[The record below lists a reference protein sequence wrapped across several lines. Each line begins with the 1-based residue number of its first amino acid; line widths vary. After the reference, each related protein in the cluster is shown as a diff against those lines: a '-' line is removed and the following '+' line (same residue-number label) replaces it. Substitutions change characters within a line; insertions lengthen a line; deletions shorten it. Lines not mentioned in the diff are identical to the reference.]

1 MQRNIVVEEFKHASV
16 KYQDIE
22 IVERKGIGHPDS
34 LADGMSEAVSRALCR
49 EYIKRFNTILHH
61 NTDKVMIV
69 GGAAKPEFGGGKV
82 IKPIYV
88 LLAGR
93 GTEMVGDQSI
103 PINDIAKDAS
113 ERYLKSTMR
122 HLDIDNHVEVV
133 PRIGRGSIDL
143 MDVFNR
149 NRSMPL
155 ANDTSMGIGYAPL
168 SETEELVLKTER
180 MLNSSAFKKKYPAV
194 GEDIKVM
201 GRRRGN
207 VVDLTIAMAAIS
219 PLLEDMDSYLS
230 LKKDVASAVQD
241 LAAKITKMKVD
252 VFVNT
257 ADNPSKGVAYITVT
271 GTSAEQ
277 GDDGA
282 TGRGNRVN
290 GLITP
295 GRPMSLEAAAG
306 KNPVNHVGKIYNLLA
321 IQIAQDVTK
330 FKGVDEAF
338 VKILSQIGK
347 PIDQP
352 HVLNVGVIPEK
363 RYKLGALRSEI
374 DGIANEWLSN
384 IKKITNMIISGKLTV
399 F

>member
-16 KYQDIE
+16 KNQDIE

-49 EYIKRFNTILHH
+49 EYLKRFNTILHH

-113 ERYLKSTMR
+113 KRYLKSTMR

-180 MLNSSAFKKKYPAV
+180 MLNSPAFKKKYPAV

-321 IQIAQDVTK
+321 IQIAQDVAK
-330 FKGVDEAF
+330 LKGVDEAF

-352 HVLNVGVIPEK
+352 HVLNIGVIPEK

>member
-1 MQRNIVVEEFKHASV
+1 MSRNIVVEEFKHASV
-16 KYQDIE
+16 KDQDIE

-82 IKPIYV
+82 IKPIYI

-93 GTEMVGDQSI
+93 GTEIVGDQSI
-103 PINDIAKDAS
+103 PINDIAEGAS
-113 ERYLKSTMR
+113 KRYLKSTMR
-122 HLDIDNHVEVV
+122 HLDIDNHVKLDS
-133 PRIGRGSIDL
+133 RIGRGSMDL

-168 SETEELVLKTER
+168 SETEELVLKTEQ
-180 MLNSSAFKKKYPAV
+180 MLNSPAFKKKYPAV

-207 VVDLTIAMAAIS
+207 MVDLTIAMAAIS

-230 LKKDVASAVQD
+230 LKKEVASAVQD

-321 IQIAQDVTK
+321 IQIAQDVAK
-330 FKGVDEAF
+330 LKGVDEAF

-352 HVLNVGVIPEK
+352 HVLNIGVITEK

-374 DGIANEWLSN
+374 ERIANEWLSN
-384 IKKITNMIISGKLTV
+384 IKKITNMVVSEKLTV

>member
-1 MQRNIVVEEFKHASV
+1 MEEFKHASV

-88 LLAGR
+88 LIAGR

-168 SETEELVLKTER
+168 SETEELVLKTEQ
-180 MLNSSAFKKKYPAV
+180 MLNSPAFKKKYPAV

-241 LAAKITKMKVD
+241 LSGE
-252 VFVNT
+252 
-257 ADNPSKGVAYITVT
+257 DNEDESRCLRQHSGQ
-271 GTSAEQ
+271 SQ
-277 GDDGA
+277 Q
-282 TGRGNRVN
+282 GRGVHNSHR
-290 GLITP
+290 
-295 GRPMSLEAAAG
+295 
-306 KNPVNHVGKIYNLLA
+306 
-321 IQIAQDVTK
+321 D
-330 FKGVDEAF
+330 
-338 VKILSQIGK
+338 
-347 PIDQP
+347 
-352 HVLNVGVIPEK
+352 
-363 RYKLGALRSEI
+363 LGGAR
-374 DGIANEWLSN
+374 
-384 IKKITNMIISGKLTV
+384 
-399 F
+399 

>member
-1 MQRNIVVEEFKHASV
+1 MSRNIVVEEFRHASV
-16 KYQDIE
+16 KDQDIE

-69 GGAAKPEFGGGKV
+69 GGAAKPEFGGGEV

-103 PINDIAKDAS
+103 PINEIAEEAS
-113 ERYLKSTMR
+113 KRYLKSTMR
-122 HLDIDNHVEVV
+122 YLDIDNHVKLES
-133 PRIGRGSIDL
+133 RIGRGSVDL
-143 MDVFNR
+143 VDVFNR
-149 NRSMPL
+149 DQSIPL

-168 SETEELVLKTER
+168 SETEELVLKTEQ
-180 MLNSSAFKKKYPAV
+180 MLNSPAFKKKYPAV

-201 GRRRGN
+201 GRRKGCAI
-207 VVDLTIAMAAIS
+207 DLTIAMAAIS
-219 PLLEDMDSYLS
+219 SLLDDMDSYLS
-230 LKKDVASAVQD
+230 LKEDVASAVQD
-241 LAAKITKMKVD
+241 LAAKITKMNVD
-252 VFVNT
+252 VFINT
-257 ADNPSKGVAYITVT
+257 ADNPSKGVVYITVT

-321 IQIAQDVTK
+321 IQIAQEVAEL
-330 FKGVDEAF
+330 KGVKEAF

-352 HVLNVGVIPEK
+352 HILNIGVILEK
-363 RYKLGALRSEI
+363 NRKLGALRSEI
-374 DGIANEWLSN
+374 EGIASQWLSN
-384 IKKITNMIISGKLTV
+384 IKKITGMIISEKLTV

>member
-1 MQRNIVVEEFKHASV
+1 
-16 KYQDIE
+16 
-22 IVERKGIGHPDS
+22 
-34 LADGMSEAVSRALCR
+34 
-49 EYIKRFNTILHH
+49 
-61 NTDKVMIV
+61 MIV

-93 GTEMVGDQSI
+93 GMEMVGDQSI
-103 PINDIAKDAS
+103 PINDIAKNAS
-113 ERYLKSTMR
+113 KRYLKSTMR

-180 MLNSSAFKKKYPAV
+180 MLNSPAFKKKYPAV

-230 LKKDVASAVQD
+230 LKKEVASAVQD

-321 IQIAQDVTK
+321 IQIAQEVAK
-330 FKGVDEAF
+330 LKGVDEAF

-363 RYKLGALRSEI
+363 KYKLGALRSEI
-374 DGIANEWLSN
+374 EGIANEWLSN
-384 IKKITNMIISGKLTV
+384 IKKITNMIISEKLTV

>member
-1 MQRNIVVEEFKHASV
+1 MSRNIVVEEFKHASV
-16 KYQDIE
+16 KDQDIE

-49 EYIKRFNTILHH
+49 EYLKRFDTILHH

-69 GGAAKPEFGGGKV
+69 GGAAKPEFGGGRV

-103 PINDIAKDAS
+103 PINDIAKGAS
-113 ERYLKSTMR
+113 KRYLKSTMR
-122 HLDIDNHVEVV
+122 HLDIDNHVMFD

-143 MDVFNR
+143 MEVFNR
-149 NRSMPL
+149 KRSMPL

-168 SETEELVLKTER
+168 SETEELVLKTEQ
-180 MLNSSAFKKKYPAV
+180 MLNSPAFKKKCPAV

-201 GRRRGN
+201 GRRRGD
-207 VVDLTIAMAAIS
+207 VVDLTIAMAAICS
-219 PLLEDMDSYLS
+219 LLDDMDSYLS

-241 LAAKITKMKVD
+241 LAAKITKMKVN

-257 ADNPSKGVAYITVT
+257 ADNPGKGVAYITVT

-321 IQIAQDVTK
+321 IQIAQEVAK
-330 FKGVDEAF
+330 LKGVNEAF

-352 HVLNVGVIPEK
+352 HVLNIGVIPEK
-363 RYKLGALRSEI
+363 NYKLGALRSEI
-374 DGIANEWLSN
+374 EGIADEWLSN
-384 IKKITNMIISGKLTV
+384 IKKITNMIVSEKLTV